1 MEDILVSRFRE
12 YIRINTMQ
20 PNPDYKAAE
29 EFLQKYGEELELE
42 FSRYECVSGKPCIV
56 LTWKGSEPE
65 LPSILLNSHI
75 DVVPVFPSQW
85 DHEPFSA
92 HKTEDGWI
100 YGRGTQDMKC
110 VGIWYM
116 EAIRV
121 LKQQVHLTK
130 SFIFRRML
138 FFFSLQ
144 ENKEFIEIR
153 TKTNHPCFVGSR

>member
-1 MEDILVSRFRE
+1 MADKEDILVTRFRE
-12 YIRINTMQ
+12 YIRVNTMQ

-29 EFLQKYGEELELE
+29 EFIHKYGDELGLE
-42 FSRYECVSGKPCIV
+42 FSSHECITGKPCSV

-121 LKQQVHLTK
+121 LKMQVHNK
-130 SFIFRRML
+130 IIYIQPYVIFVNNR
-138 FFFSLQ
+138 
-144 ENKEFIEIR
+144 K
-153 TKTNHPCFVGSR
+153 